1 MKDKIREKMNTH
13 IKYLLRKEVLTKED
27 YDTLAAALGK
37 IEFDEGKEERDA
49 QYKNLMLG
57 AMGIGFNSAK

>member
-1 MKDKIREKMNTH
+1 MKEKIKRRMDAH
-13 IKYLLRKEVLTKED
+13 IEHLIRKETLTKED

-37 IEFDEGKEERDA
+37 IEFDEGKDERDA

-57 AMGIGFNSAK
+57 AMGLGFNSK

>member
-1 MKDKIREKMNTH
+1 MKEKIKKRMGAH
-13 IKYLLRKEVLTKED
+13 IESLLRKEVLTKED
-27 YDTLAAALGK
+27 YDTLASVLSK

-57 AMGIGFNSAK
+57 AMGMGFNK